1 MPRLGSDAV
10 GGGGQDDRRVRND
23 AGTEHRQYVAVS
35 PQTETDIIAV
45 SGLSFAYGDILA
57 IDGIDL
63 AVPPGR
69 IGLVGANGAGK
80 TTLIKI
86 LLGVLPTVDGSVT
99 VLGNRVASNTL
110 EVRSRVGWMPEGDC
124 LPPDQTAADFLG
136 YAAELG
142 GLPVRAARQRAS
154 DVLGLVGLHEERFRY
169 IGEFSTGMK
178 QRAKLAQAI
187 VHDPE
192 LVLLDEPT
200 AGLDP
205 EGREEMLELITRL
218 ESFGINAVISSHV
231 LTDIE
236 RTCEWVVMLDG
247 GKVLRSGP
255 LSDLSTTDE
264 AELEVVGDPAAVI
277 AAVERRGATVRIHG
291 QSLVITRPQ
300 GDAFD
305 AARDAVVE
313 AGAAIRRL
321 GARRTT
327 LEDVFLGE
335 EDSGG

>member
-1 MPRLGSDAV
+1 MTAP
-10 GGGGQDDRRVRND
+10 
-23 AGTEHRQYVAVS
+23 S
-35 PQTETDIIAV
+35 PIRSEVIAL
-45 SGLSFAYGDILA
+45 SGLRFAYGDILA

-63 AVPPGR
+63 VLPPGR

-80 TTLIKI
+80 TTLLKI
-86 LLGVLPTVDGSVT
+86 LLGVLPAASGSVT
-99 VLGNRVASNTL
+99 VLGHPL
-110 EVRSRVGWMPEGDC
+110 ERGVLEIRSRVGWMPEGDC

-142 GLPVRAARQRAS
+142 GLPPRAARQRAS
-154 DVLGLVGLHEERFRY
+154 DVLGLVGLHEERFRF

-218 ESFGINAVISSHV
+218 DDFGINSVTSSHV

-236 RTCEWVVMLDG
+236 RTCDWVVMLDG

-255 LSDLSTTDE
+255 LSDLSTSDE
-264 AELEVVGDPAAVI
+264 AELEVVGDASAVAAAV
-277 AAVERRGATVRIHG
+277 VRLGASVRHHG
-291 QSLVITRPQ
+291 ASMVISYPS

-305 AARDAVVE
+305 VVRDAVV
-313 AGAAIRRL
+313 ATGAAIRRL
-321 GARRTT
+321 CPRRTT

-335 EDSGG
+335 EDADG

>member
-1 MPRLGSDAV
+1 MSEPA
-10 GGGGQDDRRVRND
+10 
-23 AGTEHRQYVAVS
+23 
-35 PQTETDIIAV
+35 PIIAV
-45 SGLSFAYGDILA
+45 SGLQFAYGELLA

-63 AVPPGR
+63 TVPPGR

-80 TTLIKI
+80 TTLLKI
-86 LLGVLPTVDGSVT
+86 LLGVLPARSGSVQ
-99 VLGNRVASNTL
+99 VLGHDVASATL

-142 GLPVRAARQRAS
+142 GLPTRAARQRAS
-154 DVLGLVGLHEERFRY
+154 DMLGLVGLDEERFRF

-187 VHDPE
+187 VHDPQ

-205 EGREEMLELITRL
+205 EGREEMLDLITRL
-218 ESFGINAVISSHV
+218 EGFGINAVISSHV

-255 LSDLSTTDE
+255 LSDLATFDE
-264 AELEVVGDPAAVI
+264 AELEVIGDAEGVI
-277 AAVERRGATVRIHG
+277 AAATRLGADVHRHG
-291 QSLVITRPQ
+291 PSLVISRP
-300 GDAFD
+300 GGNAFD
-305 AARDAVVE
+305 VARDAVVS

-335 EDSGG
+335 EDSRG

>member
-1 MPRLGSDAV
+1 MIPV
-10 GGGGQDDRRVRND
+10 
-23 AGTEHRQYVAVS
+23 VAA
-35 PQTETDIIAV
+35 DILAV
-45 SGLSFAYGDILA
+45 SGLRFAYGDIVA
-57 IDGIDL
+57 IDGVDL

-80 TTLIKI
+80 TTLLKI
-86 LLGVLPTVDGSVT
+86 LLGVLPPAAGTIT
-99 VLGNRVASNTL
+99 VLGHDLGHGAL
-110 EVRSRVGWMPEGDC
+110 EVRSRVGWMPEGEC

-142 GLPVRAARQRAS
+142 GLPPRAARQRAS

-205 EGREEMLELITRL
+205 DGREEMLDLVTRL
-218 ESFGINAVISSHV
+218 EGFGINAVISSHV

-236 RTCEWVVMLDG
+236 RTCDWVIMLDG

-255 LSDLSTTDE
+255 LSDLSTSDE
-264 AELEVVGDPAAVI
+264 AELEVIGDLDAVAAAARRLGAAVRHDGSSLVITHTGGNAFDTARDAVI
-277 AAVERRGATVRIHG
+277 AA
-291 QSLVITRPQ
+291 
-300 GDAFD
+300 D
-305 AARDAVVE
+305 AAV
-313 AGAAIRRL
+313 RRL
-321 GARRTT
+321 GPRRTT
-327 LEDVFLGE
+327 LEDVFLGT
-335 EDSGG
+335 GGGDG

>member
-1 MPRLGSDAV
+1 MPS
-10 GGGGQDDRRVRND
+10 
-23 AGTEHRQYVAVS
+23 GT
-35 PQTETDIIAV
+35 PILAV
-45 SGLSFAYGDILA
+45 SGLRFAYGDIVA
-57 IDGIDL
+57 IDGVDL
-63 AVPPGR
+63 TVPPGR

-80 TTLIKI
+80 TTLLKI
-86 LLGVLPTVDGSVT
+86 LLGVLPPAAGSVS
-99 VLGNRVASNTL
+99 VLGHPL
-110 EVRSRVGWMPEGDC
+110 EHGAIEIRSRVGWMPEGEC

-142 GLPVRAARQRAS
+142 GLPPRAARQRAS

-205 EGREEMLELITRL
+205 DGREEMLDLVTRL
-218 ESFGINAVISSHV
+218 EDFGINAVISSHV

-236 RTCEWVVMLDG
+236 RTCDWVIMLDG
-247 GKVLRSGP
+247 GHVLRSGP

-264 AELEVVGDPAAVI
+264 AELEVIGDLDAVAA
-277 AAVERRGATVRIHG
+277 AAEGLGAVVQREG
-291 QSLVITRPQ
+291 SSLVITRSD

-305 AARDAVVE
+305 IARDAVVA

-327 LEDVFLGE
+327 LEDVFLGA
-335 EDSGG
+335 GGGDG

>member
-1 MPRLGSDAV
+1 MSEPG
-10 GGGGQDDRRVRND
+10 
-23 AGTEHRQYVAVS
+23 
-35 PQTETDIIAV
+35 PIIAV
-45 SGLSFAYGDILA
+45 SGLRFAYGNLLA

-63 AVPPGR
+63 TVPPGR

-80 TTLIKI
+80 TTLLKI
-86 LLGVLPTVDGSVT
+86 LLGVLPAGSGSVQ
-99 VLGNRVASNTL
+99 VLGHAVASATL

-154 DVLGLVGLHEERFRY
+154 DVLGLVGLDEERFRF

-187 VHDPE
+187 VHDPQ

-205 EGREEMLELITRL
+205 DGREEMLDLITRL
-218 ESFGINAVISSHV
+218 EGFGINAVISSHV

-247 GKVLRSGP
+247 GRVLRSGP
-255 LSDLSTTDE
+255 LSDLATFDE
-264 AELEVVGDPAAVI
+264 AELEVLGDPEGVI
-277 AAVERRGATVRIHG
+277 AAATRLGAEVHRHG
-291 QSLVITRPQ
+291 QSLVISRP
-300 GDAFD
+300 GGNAFD
-305 AARDAVVE
+305 VARDAVVA

-335 EDSGG
+335 EESHG